1 VTSAVADPSPLAGL
15 ARPFVLLEDRLAP
28 APGGWLYRDP
38 VEVVRCDTPLDVAAA
53 FRRIEAGLASGLHAA
68 GLMTYELGYALE
80 PSLASSIPPDR
91 GLPLLWFGLFAQP
104 LRLDGAALDAAFAGL
119 SPPAPITALSAGHG
133 RAEHVEKVRRILALI
148 AAGDLYQANLTFPM
162 RFDYAGDPLALYAAL
177 RSAQPVAHGGLMAWE
192 DTTVLSVS
200 PELFVE
206 IADGRAT
213 TRPMKGT
220 AARGDSPA
228 ADAAARTALLAD
240 PKQRAENL
248 MIVDLLRNDLSR
260 LAIAGTVRTSA
271 LFAAE
276 TYPTFHALTSTVT
289 ARLRPGVGLREQM
302 MALFPCGSIVGAPK
316 IRAAE
321 VIRALEADPR
331 GAYSGAIGA
340 IAPGG
345 DMAFNVAIRTATIG
359 AGGRGVYGV
368 GGGVVADS
376 DPGAE
381 YEEALLKGR
390 VLSRLA
396 EDYGLIETFRW
407 SASQGFVRL
416 PDHLD
421 RMAAS
426 ALALGFRFER
436 AKVERR
442 LTRLAEGWRASDE
455 DRRVR
460 VELRRTG
467 AVDIGRPAVAGAR
480 GAPVRLHLAHI
491 RLDAGDPFLRHK
503 TTRREAHEAAFAQ
516 AVALGLDEAILLNRA
531 GRLADGSRNSLFVEK
546 GGRLVTPPIADGALP
561 GVLRAALIADGR
573 AVEGALGLDDLPI
586 GARFLVGNSLH
597 GLRPATL
604 VSLAPEGNNDIKI
617 SLCNS

>member
-1 VTSAVADPSPLAGL
+1 VISAADPFPLAGL
-15 ARPFVLLEDRLAP
+15 ARPFVLLEDRLAS
-28 APGGWLYRDP
+28 APGGWLYRDAI
-38 VEVVRCDTPLDVAAA
+38 EVVRCDAPAEVAAA
-53 FRRIEAGLASGLHAA
+53 FRRIEAGQASGLHAA
-68 GLMTYELGYALE
+68 GLMTYELGYVLE
-80 PSLASSIPPDR
+80 PSLASSLPPDR
-91 GLPLLWFGLFAQP
+91 TVPLLWFGLFAAP
-104 LRLDGAALDAAFAGL
+104 LRLDGDALDAAFGGFA
-119 SPPAPITALSAGHG
+119 PPPIASLTLGRR

-177 RSAQPVAHGGLMAWE
+177 RSAQPVAHGGLVAWE

-200 PELFVE
+200 PELFVA
-206 IADGRAT
+206 ISDGRAT

-220 AARGDSPA
+220 AARKDTPA
-228 ADAAARTALLAD
+228 ADVAARAALLTD

-260 LAIAGTVRTSA
+260 IAAPATVRTPA
-271 LFAAE
+271 LFTAE

-289 ARLRPGVGLREQM
+289 AQLRPGVGLREQM
-302 MALFPCGSIVGAPK
+302 TALFPCGSIVGAPK
-316 IRAAE
+316 IRAGE
-321 VIRALEADPR
+321 VIRTLEAEPR
-331 GAYSGAIGA
+331 GAYTGAIGA

-345 DMAFNVAIRTATIG
+345 DMAFNVAIRTAVIG
-359 AGGRGVYGV
+359 ADGRGVYGV

-376 DPGAE
+376 DPDAE

-407 SASQGFVRL
+407 SVDSGFVRL

-421 RMAAS
+421 RMTAS
-426 ALALGFRFER
+426 ALRLGFRFDR
-436 AKVERR
+436 AGAERR
-442 LTRLAEGWRASDE
+442 LAEAAERWRASGE

-460 VELRRTG
+460 LELRRTG
-467 AVDIGRPAVAGAR
+467 ASDLGCQPVAR
-480 GAPVRLHLAHI
+480 GPGGPVSLHLADL

-516 AVALGLDEAILLNRA
+516 AAAQGLDEAILLNRA

-546 GGRLVTPPIADGALP
+546 GGRMVTPPIADGALP
-561 GVLRAALIADGR
+561 GVLRAAMIADGR
-573 AVEGALGLDDLPI
+573 AVEEALGLDDLVA
-586 GARFLVGNSLH
+586 GQALFVGNSLH
-597 GLRPATL
+597 GLRPATI
-604 VSLAPEGNNDIKI
+604 PEFSRQENNDIKI

>member
-1 VTSAVADPSPLAGL
+1 MTSADPSPLAGL
-15 ARPFVLLEDRLAP
+15 ARPFVLLEDRLAL

-38 VEVVRCDTPLDVAAA
+38 VEVVRCDAPADVEAA

-80 PSLASSIPPDR
+80 PSLAPSIPPDR
-91 GLPLLWFGLFAQP
+91 TLPLLWFGLFAAP
-104 LRLDGAALDAAFAGL
+104 LRLDGGALDAAFGGLAPPPPIAGL
-119 SPPAPITALSAGHG
+119 TAGHG
-133 RAEHVEKVRRILALI
+133 RAEHVAKVRQILALI
-148 AAGDLYQANLTFPM
+148 AAGDIYQVNLTFPM
-162 RFDYAGDPLALYAAL
+162 RFAFAGDPLALYAAL
-177 RSAQPVAHGGLMAWE
+177 RAAQPVAHGGFVAWE

-220 AARGDSPA
+220 AARGDNPA

-260 LAIAGTVRTSA
+260 IAVPGTVRSPA
-271 LFAAE
+271 LFTAE
-276 TYPTFHALTSTVT
+276 TYPTFHALTSTVN
-289 ARLRPGVGLREQM
+289 AQLRPGVGLREQM
-302 MALFPCGSIVGAPK
+302 VALFPCGSIVGAPK

-331 GAYSGAIGA
+331 GAYTGAIGA
-340 IAPGG
+340 IAPSG
-345 DMAFNVAIRTATIG
+345 DTAFNVAIRTAVIG
-359 AGGRGVYGV
+359 AEGQCVYGV

-376 DPGAE
+376 VPDAE

-390 VLSRLA
+390 VLSRLT

-407 SASQGFVRL
+407 SVDRGFVRL

-421 RMAAS
+421 RMTAS
-426 ALALGFRFER
+426 ALRLGFRFER
-436 AKVERR
+436 AEAERR
-442 LTRLAEGWRASDE
+442 LTTLAEGWRASGE

-467 AVDIGRPAVAGAR
+467 SIDIGHPALAGA
-480 GAPVRLHLAHI
+480 PESPLRLLLADVL
-491 RLDAGDPFLRHK
+491 LDAGDPFLRHK
-503 TTRREAHEAAFAQ
+503 TTRREAHETAFAQ
-516 AVALGLDEAILLNRA
+516 AAAQGLDEAILLNRA
-531 GRLADGSRNSLFVEK
+531 GRLADGSRNSLFMQRD
-546 GGRLVTPPIADGALP
+546 GRLVTPPVAEGALP
-561 GVLRAALIADGR
+561 GVLRAALISDGR
-573 AVEGALGLDDLPI
+573 AVEGSLGLDDL
-586 GARFLVGNSLH
+586 AASQALFVGNSLH
-597 GLRPATL
+597 GLRPATICEF
-604 VSLAPEGNNDIKI
+604 AHHGNKDI
-617 SLCNS
+617 